1 MPAAACLG
9 LIRGRPQQINCLMV
23 ARSNVFTIPTSAPF
37 VPTLIGALIGGKLV
51 PGFPA
56 AHDPLALASATLY
69 LPTRR
74 ACRLMRDSFL
84 AAPGCNAAIL
94 PRIVAIG
101 DVDEDEI
108 VFAQAA
114 TSDLAAAALELPPSL
129 GGLERR
135 MLLAQLVLRWAAT
148 ITPDAK
154 GEAPL
159 IANNPASA
167 LALADDLARLMDDMT
182 MRGVSWDKLDDL
194 VPESLDRYWQL
205 TLDFLKIARE
215 VWPAIL
221 AERGAIEPATRRD
234 ALIKA
239 EAGRLATHA
248 DGPVIVAG
256 STGSMPAT
264 AELIA
269 TVTKLP
275 HGAVVLPGLDL
286 TLDADSWDLISGRQ
300 ADHGSIPPAVGHP
313 QFALH
318 ALLRRIGIA
327 RDEVVALA
335 SPSPRGRD
343 RLLSEALRPAAA
355 TDHWQQLGTSNSRV
369 DIERAL
375 ESLAVIEAAN
385 AEEEAL
391 ATAVAL
397 REAAEAEDKTAAL
410 VTPDRPLAR
419 RVIAALERWK
429 LPVDT
434 SGGDA
439 LADTPAG
446 VFARLAAEVALGGL
460 PPASLLAL
468 LKHPLLRLGA
478 SQGAHVRAVATLE
491 KAALRG
497 PRPRPGCAGLAAG
510 LDAFHRELA
519 KLRRKEPSDLHPSD
533 PRTNLTEGQL
543 EMAAKLVAEVSVALA
558 PLERLP
564 PISFAEIA
572 ARHRDVVA
580 ALSADAAGI
589 CAALHGTDGTALE
602 TVFDELAQCAT
613 DASFTVRPND
623 YPELFHATIA
633 DRMVRLRSDAS
644 MPRVRIY
651 GLLEARLQSVD
662 RVVLGGLIEGVW
674 PPDAGSDPWLSRPMR
689 HALGLDL
696 PERRISLSAHDFAQA
711 LGADEVILAYPA
723 KLGGAPTVTS
733 RFVQR
738 LAAVAGE
745 ECWNRAR
752 VRGAKYL
759 AWARALDLPI
769 EVKRSARPAPKP
781 PRAARPTALS
791 VTEIENW
798 LRDPYTIYARHILR
812 LRELPA
818 VDLPPGAADRGT
830 LIHGALSEFTRIFAD
845 GLPADPAG
853 ALVGIGAKHFAALED
868 YPEARAFWWPRF
880 TRIARWLA
888 GWERARRD
896 NMAALSA
903 EISGAIEIPL
913 GDRVLTLRARA
924 DRIERLA
931 GGSYAILDYKTGQ
944 VPTEK
949 QVRIGVSPQLTLEA
963 AILRHGGFPGI
974 PAGASVAELV
984 YVSLKGG
991 EPAGEDKLIDFKDG
1005 DADAHAERALAKLR
1019 AVAERF
1025 EDEQQPYLPLVLPMW
1040 KSRYGPYDHLARI
1053 KEWAVG
1059 GPDDTE
1065 GGE

>member
-1 MPAAACLG
+1 MT
-9 LIRGRPQQINCLMV
+9 V
-23 ARSNVFTIPTSAPF
+23 ARPNVFTIPASAPF

-51 PGFPA
+51 PGFPS
-56 AHDPLALASATLY
+56 AHDPLALTRATLY

-74 ACRLMRDSFL
+74 AGRLMRDSFL
-84 AAPGCNAAIL
+84 DTTSSSAAIL

-114 TSDLAAAALELPPSL
+114 TGDLAATALELAPVL

-135 MLLAQLVLRWAAT
+135 MLLAQLVLKWAAT
-148 ITPDAK
+148 ITPAAK

-159 IANNPASA
+159 VANNPASA

-182 MRGVSWDKLDDL
+182 TRGVSWDKLDEL
-194 VPESLDRYWQL
+194 VPETLDRYWQL

-221 AERGAIEPATRRD
+221 AERSATDPATRRD

-239 EAGRLATHA
+239 EAARLAA
-248 DGPVIVAG
+248 QPDGPVIVAG

-269 TVTKLP
+269 TVAKLP

-286 TLDADSWDLISGRQ
+286 ALDGDSWDLIGGRQ
-300 ADHGSIPPAVGHP
+300 DDRGPVPPATGHP

-318 ALLRRIGIA
+318 ALLRRIGMA
-327 RDEVVALA
+327 REEVVALA
-335 SPSPRGRD
+335 APSTRGRE
-343 RLLSEALRPAAA
+343 RLVCETLRPAAA
-355 TDHWQQLGTSNSRV
+355 TDQWQQLGADHSRP

-391 ATAVAL
+391 AVAVAL
-397 REAAEAEDKTAAL
+397 REAAETEDKTAAL

-419 RVIAALERWK
+419 RVIAALERWN
-429 LPVDT
+429 LPADD

-446 VFARLAAEVALGGL
+446 VFARLAAEAALGGI

-468 LKHPLLRLGA
+468 LKHPLLRLGGVE
-478 SQGAHVRAVATLE
+478 GAHARAIAALE
-491 KAALRG
+491 KATLRG
-497 PRPRPGCAGLAAG
+497 PRPRPGCAGLAAA
-510 LDAFHRELA
+510 LATFQRELT

-533 PRTNLTEGQL
+533 PRTNVSEGQL
-543 EMAAKLVAEVSVALA
+543 EMAAKLVARLAQALA
-558 PLERLP
+558 PLEGLHSTP
-564 PISFAEIA
+564 FSQIA
-572 ARHRDVVA
+572 ARHREAIA
-580 ALSADAAGI
+580 ALSADATGISVAFAGI
-589 CAALHGTDGTALE
+589 DGTALAAA
-602 TVFDELAQCAT
+602 FDELAQCAS
-613 DASFTVRPND
+613 DADFAVGASE
-623 YPELFHATIA
+623 YPDLFRATIA
-633 DRMVRLRSDAS
+633 DRMVRRPGAPGLRL
-644 MPRVRIY
+644 RIY
-651 GLLEARLQSVD
+651 GPLEARLQSVD

-723 KLGGAPTVTS
+723 KLAGTPTVTS

-745 ECWNRAR
+745 ERWSRVRA
-752 VRGAKYL
+752 RGAKYL
-759 AWARALDLPI
+759 AWARALDRPI
-769 EVKRSARPAPKP
+769 DIKRSARPAPKP
-781 PRAARPTALS
+781 PRAARPTSLS

-798 LRDPYTIYARHILR
+798 LRDPYTIYARHVLR

-830 LIHGALSEFTRIFAD
+830 LIHGALSEFTREFAA
-845 GLPADPAG
+845 GLPADPAQT
-853 ALVGIGAKHFAALED
+853 LIDIGAKHFAALAD

-880 TRIARWLA
+880 KRIARWLA
-888 GWERARRD
+888 GWESARRSSVST
-896 NMAALSA
+896 LSA
-903 EISGAIEIPL
+903 EIAGKIDIPL
-913 GDRVLTLRARA
+913 GERVLTLRARA

-931 GGSYAILDYKTGQ
+931 NGDYAILDYKTGQ
-944 VPTEK
+944 VPSEK

-963 AILRHGGFPGI
+963 AILRHGGFPEI
-974 PAGASVAELV
+974 PSGASVAELL

-991 EPAGEDKLIDFKDG
+991 DPAGEDKLIDFKDG

-1025 EDEQQPYLPLVLPMW
+1025 EDPAQPYLPLVLPMW
-1040 KSRYGPYDHLARI
+1040 KSRYGAYDHLARI

-1059 GPDDTE
+1059 GTDDTE
-1065 GGE
+1065 TGE